1 MRRKHYN
8 ARMPS
13 PQKKKQNAS
22 GNAGEKN
29 ESADFAEFLFFAS
42 QVLY

>member
-13 PQKKKQNAS
+13 PQTLAVTREK
-22 GNAGEKN
+22 KN